1 MSFED
6 STLPP
11 LQQAL
16 AEGELT
22 MAEAY
27 ETEYELVN
35 RPVLK
40 WDLEGAAT
48 LGTALAPRQKLPIWV
63 TCLGKEGWYVCTFL
77 AATTWSETSSHLVPV
92 QQCAFITRLRAGTR
106 FQRPNHSSCGRCRT
120 LYSLQYTT
128 RLNAT
133 RWMLYRTAVL

>member
-1 MSFED
+1 LTVENVSSLPVDFLRMTFED

-22 MAEAY
+22 VAEAY

-40 WDLEGAAT
+40 WDLDNAAS
-48 LGTALAPRQKLPIWV
+48 LGIVLAPRQKMPIWV
-63 TCLGKEGWYVCTFL
+63 TCFGKEGWYV
-77 AATTWSETSSHLVPV
+77 V
-92 QQCAFITRLRAGTR
+92 
-106 FQRPNHSSCGRCRT
+106 
-120 LYSLQYTT
+120 
-128 RLNAT
+128 
-133 RWMLYRTAVL
+133 